1 MPNSRSQATVLDCLV
16 RTSALANFKLL
27 LFCVGILFLCSV
39 IIRPLQTGPSR
50 FSNTVWVATAFITS
64 VITLSIA
71 DTSRNGT
78 RLDHSLLVMGCFTI
92 IATLLL
98 WTHAVTEKADKEETP
113 QREKRPSTRQYV
125 A

>member
-1 MPNSRSQATVLDCLV
+1 MYTYKTTVKDCPG
-16 RTSALANFKLL
+16 KLTH
-27 LFCVGILFLCSV
+27 
-39 IIRPLQTGPSR
+39 PA
-50 FSNTVWVATAFITS
+50 VWVATAFITS

-98 WTHAVTEKADKEETP
+98 WTVAVTEKADKEETP